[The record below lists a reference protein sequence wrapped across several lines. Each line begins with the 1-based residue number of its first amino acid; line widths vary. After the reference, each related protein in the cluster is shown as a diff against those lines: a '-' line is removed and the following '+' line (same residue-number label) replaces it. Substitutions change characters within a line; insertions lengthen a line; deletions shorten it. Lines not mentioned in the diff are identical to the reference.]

1 MTVEEARDKV
11 ADLMKW
17 KREDV
22 DKFSLPFLRDLV
34 RGKDERLH
42 REIARI
48 IDAGEHIFTKV
59 PIKRRF

>member
-11 ADLMKW
+11 AELMKW

-34 RGKDERLH
+34 RDKDEWLH
-42 REIARI
+42 RELARI
-48 IDAGEHIFTKV
+48 VDAGEHLFTRV
-59 PIKRRF
+59 S